1 LPFVYPPRLPVLV
14 FAAITCLSAMQPQRA
29 HADWWSRSPTDFEEC
44 ADAAEKSATKEE
56 KTAALAQCNAKFAGR
71 RKTGGGYVYYDFMQ
85 DRSFDIA
92 GPNPTPEE
100 QKFIDQQYTQY
111 LERQRHANMSSAMM
125 PRSQPQSLQQT
136 SLRDMTARAAIEP
149 PKPAMPAP
157 LPPRPSKPPAVPQ
170 AAMTPPPGATAETR
184 ARIKAAQC
192 AKDGGRRDTFSC
204 NFPVLSEK
212 LDGLKRMFTGSN
224 QTAAAP
230 AAAKPPKRA
239 DAKN

>member
-1 LPFVYPPRLPVLV
+1 
-14 FAAITCLSAMQPQRA
+14 MQPQRA
-29 HADWWSRSPTDFEEC
+29 RAEWWSRAPADFEEC

-56 KTAALAQCNAKFAGR
+56 KTTAMAQCNAKFAGR
-71 RKTGGGYVYYDFMQ
+71 RKPGGGYVYYDFMQ

-111 LERQRHANMSSAMM
+111 LERQRHANMSAAMM
-125 PRSQPQSLQQT
+125 PRTQPQGLQPA
-136 SLRDMTARAAIEP
+136 SIKDMTARAAIEP
-149 PKPAMPAP
+149 PKPALPAP
-157 LPPRPSKPPAVPQ
+157 PPPPLPRPSKPPA
-170 AAMTPPPGATAETR
+170 AAQQTAPTAVPGATAEAR

-192 AKDGGRRDTFSC
+192 AKDGSRRDSFSC

-212 LDGLKRMFTGSN
+212 LDDLKRLFTGPS
-224 QTAAAP
+224 QTATATP
-230 AAAKPPKRA
+230 VVKPPKRA

>member
-1 LPFVYPPRLPVLV
+1 
-14 FAAITCLSAMQPQRA
+14 M
-29 HADWWSRSPTDFEEC
+29 HAEWWSRSPADFEEC

-56 KTAALAQCNAKFAGR
+56 KTAAMAQCNAKFAGR
-71 RKTGGGYVYYDFMQ
+71 RKPGGGYVYYDFMQ

-92 GPNPTPEE
+92 GPNPTPDE

-111 LERQRHANMSSAMM
+111 LERQRHSNMSAAMM
-125 PRSQPQSLQQT
+125 PRPQPQGLQPT
-136 SLRDMTARAAIEP
+136 SLKDMTARAAIEP

-157 LPPRPSKPPAVPQ
+157 PPPPRPSKPPA
-170 AAMTPPPGATAETR
+170 AAQQPAPAPPAATAEAR

-192 AKDGGRRDTFSC
+192 AKDGGRRDSFSC

-212 LDGLKRMFTGSN
+212 LDDLKRIFTGPS
-224 QTAAAP
+224 QTATAP
-230 AAAKPPKRA
+230 SAVKPPKRA